1 MTRDQAHRWFHEQL
15 AMLLTQEGQG
25 LPLAGYSGR
34 SALPR
39 AGLYLFIDPN
49 EPSVHPAV
57 PGRVVRVGTHGVAAG
72 SRSTLWQRLRA
83 HKGTQAGSGNHR
95 GSIFRLHIGAA
106 LQARDYQELPWW
118 GRSSSRPVGLKAD
131 LVALEEEKTHEQ
143 RVSAYLGK
151 LHLAWLEV
159 PGESG
164 AGNQRARLERYLITL
179 LSGMNGGKPTIHPR
193 WLGLSSPRVAIT
205 GSGLWNLEHV
215 SSAWSDVETN
225 LLGETFKVMAA
236 HG

>member
-1 MTRDQAHRWFHEQL
+1 MTRDQVHHHFYEQL
-15 AMLLTQEGQG
+15 AKLPTQKGQG
-25 LPLAGYSGR
+25 LPLAQYSGQ

-39 AGLYLFIDPN
+39 AGLYLFIDPH
-49 EPSVHPAV
+49 EQPVHPAV
-57 PGRVVRVGTHGVAAG
+57 PGRIVRVGTHGVAAG

-83 HKGTQAGSGNHR
+83 HKGTQTGSGNHR
-95 GSIFRLHIGAA
+95 GSIFRLHIGTA
-106 LQARDYQELPWW
+106 LQARDCHELPWW
-118 GRSSSRPVGLKAD
+118 GRGSSRPVELKAD
-131 LVALEEEKTHEQ
+131 LVAQEKEKAHER
-143 RVSAYLGK
+143 RVSAYLGE

-193 WLGLSSPRVAIT
+193 WLGLSSPRAAIA

-215 SSAWSDVETN
+215 GSPWSDVGSD
-225 LLGETFKVMAA
+225 LLEETFEAMAG